1 MENVIDSK
9 GQSRFFDELGCKF
22 YANIFIAIKN

>member
-1 MENVIDSK
+1 MENVINSE

-22 YANIFIAIKN
+22 YANISIAIKN